1 MTSKATVKVNG
12 NTIHPGKSP
21 THGTAFRQKSRRPG
35 VDSHFESIDI
45 LLGT

>member
-1 MTSKATVKVNG
+1 MTSKATVKVNKPFTRE
-12 NTIHPGKSP
+12 NHHPRHRVP
-21 THGTAFRQKSRRPG
+21 QKSRRPG